1 MTPQRPAI
9 KPTWKSRAIDKIRSR
24 LDANR
29 ILELRQ
35 SPFSVL

>member
-1 MTPQRPAI
+1 MTPQRSTI
-9 KPTWKSRAIDKIRSR
+9 KPTWKVRAIDKIRNR
-24 LDANR
+24 LDAHR